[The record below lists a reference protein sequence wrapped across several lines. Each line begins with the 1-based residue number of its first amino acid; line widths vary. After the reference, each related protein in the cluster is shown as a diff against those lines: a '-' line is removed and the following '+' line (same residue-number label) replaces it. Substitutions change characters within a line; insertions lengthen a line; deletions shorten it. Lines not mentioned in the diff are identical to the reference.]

1 MCLCC
6 GLNTHK
12 STWNPV
18 LWWTTSL
25 LCVCI
30 LRYLCPI
37 CYSFKFQI
45 KGLCVTWVAL
55 ISCQKT
61 RNVSTGFLVL
71 VRLQQGQL
79 FVPYHSEKCLSW
91 MAWLSLLYQ
100 AFRLQRFVELH
111 LPTSREGEARE
122 ILILKWMDK
131 GKYSVKLTNW
141 QSWSVWVCW
150 GLKFA
155 EDCEVCAVVVLLE
168 CNTSTR
174 CQNNLLVCSEL
185 L

>member
-1 MCLCC
+1 MDPLSRLWFRVCVFAVVLTHTNLPEILCYDE
-6 GLNTHK
+6 
-12 STWNPV
+12 PRPY
-18 LWWTTSL
+18 
-25 LCVCI
+25 CVCI

-122 ILILKWMDK
+122 ILFLKWMDK
-131 GKYSVKLTNW
+131 GKYSVKLTN
-141 QSWSVWVCW
+141 
-150 GLKFA
+150 
-155 EDCEVCAVVVLLE
+155 
-168 CNTSTR
+168 
-174 CQNNLLVCSEL
+174 
-185 L
+185 